1 MKYHVKDLKLAADG
15 KKLIAWAARSM
26 PVILT
31 IRERFK
37 KEKPLRGMRLGAC
50 LHVTTATANLA
61 ITMKA
66 GGAEV
71 FLCASNPLSTNDAV
85 AASLVKDF
93 KIPVFAIKGED
104 NKTYYKHLNYVIDER
119 PNLTMDDGA
128 DLVSLL
134 HSKRKESLKH
144 VVGSN
149 EETTTGVI
157 RLRAMEKDKALKIPV
172 LAINDNMTKH
182 FFDNRYGTGQS
193 ALDGIVRAT
202 NVLLAGKT
210 FVVIGYGWVG
220 KGLSK
225 RASGMGCHVVVCET
239 DPVAA
244 LEATMDG
251 YEVLPLK
258 EAVKKADIIVT
269 VTGGKHIIDAVHFKL
284 ARDGVI
290 LANAGHFDIEI
301 NIKALKKMS
310 KSVKKVRSMVDEYD
324 LGNKKIYL
332 LAEGRLVNLSAA
344 DGHPDSVM
352 DMSFAGQALG
362 AEYMWK
368 NKGKLENKVYS
379 LPRELDKNIAY
390 LKLKSEGVNIDKL
403 TKVQE
408 KYLRSWKEG
417 T

>member
-1 MKYHVKDLKLAADG
+1 
-15 KKLIAWAARSM
+15 
-26 PVILT
+26 
-31 IRERFK
+31 
-37 KEKPLRGMRLGAC
+37 
-50 LHVTTATANLA
+50 
-61 ITMKA
+61 
-66 GGAEV
+66 
-71 FLCASNPLSTNDAV
+71 
-85 AASLVKDF
+85 
-93 KIPVFAIKGED
+93 
-104 NKTYYKHLNYVIDER
+104 
-119 PNLTMDDGA
+119 
-128 DLVSLL
+128 
-134 HSKRKESLKH
+134 
-144 VVGSN
+144 
-149 EETTTGVI
+149 
-157 RLRAMEKDKALKIPV
+157 MEKDKGLQIPV

-193 ALDGIVRAT
+193 ALDGIIRAT

-220 KGLSK
+220 KGLAK

-251 YEVLPLK
+251 HMVMPLK
-258 EAVKKADIIVT
+258 EAMGKADIVVT
-269 VTGGKHIIDAVHFKL
+269 VTGGKHIIDVEHFKF

-310 KSVKKVRSMVDEYD
+310 KSVKRVRPMVDEFN

-379 LPRELDKNIAY
+379 LPEKLDRKIAY

-408 KYLRSWKEG
+408 KYLKSWKEG

>member
-1 MKYHVKDLKLAADG
+1 
-15 KKLIAWAARSM
+15 
-26 PVILT
+26 
-31 IRERFK
+31 
-37 KEKPLRGMRLGAC
+37 
-50 LHVTTATANLA
+50 
-61 ITMKA
+61 
-66 GGAEV
+66 
-71 FLCASNPLSTNDAV
+71 
-85 AASLVKDF
+85 
-93 KIPVFAIKGED
+93 
-104 NKTYYKHLNYVIDER
+104 
-119 PNLTMDDGA
+119 MDDGA

-134 HSKRKESLKH
+134 HSKTKESLKH